1 MRRQSRHSSGGPVI
15 CLRALEASLLCL
27 VPLTGFKMFAVGVGN
42 AVEDELREIA
52 SEPVADHYFYTADF
66 KTINQIGKKLQK
78 KICVGK

>member
-1 MRRQSRHSSGGPVI
+1 M
-15 CLRALEASLLCL
+15 

-42 AVEDELREIA
+42 AVEEELREIA

-78 KICVGK
+78 KICVGERAQGLSKGGALWGIEPPWV